1 MAIILQVVNQLFTLM
16 FTKKGCISMSEVETM
31 HYRVLK
37 KNHDKMIQALV
48 KALDYQK
55 ANPSLINYSL
65 SRTWFRPAPDN
76 SEQEIWMFMDESS
89 NHEKYAETMKTA
101 ESDLIA
107 GDFRQQFIDMVIPD
121 KPFSGEEVGLKHVV
135 WQEIPELHVE
145 LHEND

>member
-1 MAIILQVVNQLFTLM
+1 M

-65 SRTWFRPAPDN
+65 S
-76 SEQEIWMFMDESS
+76 
-89 NHEKYAETMKTA
+89 
-101 ESDLIA
+101 
-107 GDFRQQFIDMVIPD
+107 
-121 KPFSGEEVGLKHVV
+121 
-135 WQEIPELHVE
+135 
-145 LHEND
+145 

>member
-1 MAIILQVVNQLFTLM
+1 MAIILQLVNQIFTLL
-16 FTKKGCISMSEVETM
+16 FAQKECICMSEVETM

-37 KNHDKMIQALV
+37 KNHDKMIEALV

-55 ANPSLINYSL
+55 ANSSLINYSL
-65 SRTWFRPAPDN
+65 SRTWFREAPDN
-76 SEQEIWMFMDESS
+76 PEQEIWMLMDESS

-101 ESDLIA
+101 ESDVTA

-121 KPFSGEEVGLKHVV
+121 KPFSGEEVGLAHVV